1 MRRPLRPSLT
11 EHVFSVQT
19 EEYVGRFARELTSY
33 NVKSVRDVDWSTHP
47 GWIKD
52 LFVPSVSET
61 MFKQLLTDLQLEQLQ
76 TLMTFALQNRADN
89 ELYWA
94 FDFIVTLQ
102 PFMVDMIST
111 CLHKNPSLVYV
122 LLKAYPP
129 TESLLLH
136 EQLVDLKV
144 SILRAILRAANAL
157 GVATLVALQKI
168 AESINNMET
177 SEYVELLMLAALSI
191 RPKTLLQETL
201 LVLHEST
208 SASREGSPATA
219 YLHKHALAIA
229 FDCAEEAADVCPC
242 DDTGRPRNTKSSY
255 PVLRLVQTEGSDE
268 GHVDVHFRVD
278 LSVSI
283 RLHSHVR
290 LQCVSD
296 PDNAFID
303 RAAVDGVV
311 TKAFRG
317 EITVEL
323 FHPLP
328 PEFAVMQW
336 RIFDAGSLGM
346 SSSFSVYLTKVT

>member
-1 MRRPLRPSLT
+1 M
-11 EHVFSVQT
+11 QT

-33 NVKSVRDVDWSTHP
+33 NVRSVRDVDWLAHP

-52 LFVPSVSET
+52 LFVPRVSET
-61 MFKQLLTDLQLEQLQ
+61 LFKQLLSDLQHEQLL
-76 TLMTFALQNRADN
+76 TLMAFALKHRADN
-89 ELYWA
+89 ELYWT
-94 FDFIVTLQ
+94 FDVIVTLQ
-102 PFMVDMIST
+102 PLMVATIDT
-111 CLHKNPSLVYV
+111 CLQKNPALVYV

-136 EQLVDLKV
+136 EQLADLKV
-144 SILRAILRAANAL
+144 PILRAILRAANSL
-157 GVATLVALQKI
+157 GVATLVALEKI
-168 AESINNMET
+168 AQSINNMEA

-219 YLHKHALAIA
+219 YFHKHALAIA
-229 FDCAEEAADVCPC
+229 FDCAEEAADACPC
-242 DDTGRPRNTKSSY
+242 DDTGRPRKTATSF
-255 PVLRLVQTEGSDE
+255 PVLRLVQPEDSDD

-278 LSVSI
+278 LSVPI

-303 RAAVDGVV
+303 RAVVDGVV

-328 PEFAVMQW
+328 PEFEVMQW

-346 SSSFSVYLTKVT
+346 FLSWPVYVTKTVLTLALEQQHQGR